1 MGACRSKGPFTL
13 AQGCPDLD
21 LAKDGAASG
30 TGPEVALAPLE
41 CGRAGGASSLAT
53 HQVPSCVSTRLRF
66 PALAPQA
73 SPGDSPRQH
82 PCCSACLHMCVSASL
97 RALPLALLACV
108 CFHRCLSLQV
118 PLRTHVDVSIFAP
131 VSLHVSLC
139 GALVVHGSRCLRS
152 AKR

>member
-1 MGACRSKGPFTL
+1 MGARRSEGPFPL
-13 AQGCPDLD
+13 PQGCPDPD

-30 TGPEVALAPLE
+30 TGPEAALAPLE
-41 CGRAGGASSLAT
+41 SRCAGGASSLAA
-53 HQVPSCVSTRLRF
+53 HQVPACISARLRL

-118 PLRTHVDVSIFAP
+118 PLRTHMEVSIFAP
-131 VSLHVSLC
+131 VSFSMYLSVGPWLC
-139 GALVVHGSRCLRS
+139 TDLGVCVQ
-152 AKR
+152 